1 MRKKVLHISLKR
13 VPKIYICVLRH
24 GLMLYNFF
32 GLALKQCLHK
42 VLLFANLLNFL
53 YFKSYSLF
61 HLNFLQPG
69 SNFTL
74 TSKTLTNRHEVGVNF
89 LSSVFFF
96 LSYLF
101 PIQFP
106 RKNQLVAGMFDFP
119 FTPMKSST
127 QTELAGNRAAFSECM
142 QNKPKIKFLQ
152 LCKFCVRVFSD
163 VIDGHLMQQFEHQIF
178 PHRTYFRKMIIN
190 LLSYANTLS

>member
-1 MRKKVLHISLKR
+1 MLHTSLKR

-61 HLNFLQPG
+61 HLNFLWPG

-74 TSKTLTNRHEVGVNF
+74 TSKTLTNRHEFGVNF

-142 QNKPKIKFLQ
+142 QHKPKIKFLQ
-152 LCKFCVRVFSD
+152 LCKFCVRVFND
-163 VIDGHLMQQFEHQIF
+163 VIDRRFNAAICAPNF
-178 PHRTYFRKMIIN
+178 PTLN
-190 LLSYANTLS
+190 LF